1 MTLRWCLPIS
11 NLYPPPPFHILQV
24 AEIGCYVVMVA
35 TLLTAFLFASGQGGP
50 FFLQLRV
57 YEVALSGCLE
67 AWSTFTTITLA
78 LYMRE
83 QSRLG
88 VRSAARG
95 SSFWQRNRR
104 ALWTLTV
111 LCIVLPLA
119 MTLINLIV
127 PNFTKLVS

>member
-1 MTLRWCLPIS
+1 M
-11 NLYPPPPFHILQV
+11 
-24 AEIGCYVVMVA
+24 MA

-50 FFLQLRV
+50 FFLPMRV

-67 AWSTFTTITLA
+67 AWSTFTTIALA

-104 ALWTLTV
+104 ALWALAV
-111 LCIVLPLA
+111 ISIAVPLA
-119 MTLINLIV
+119 ITLINLIV
-127 PNFTKLVS
+127 PNFTKLVSE